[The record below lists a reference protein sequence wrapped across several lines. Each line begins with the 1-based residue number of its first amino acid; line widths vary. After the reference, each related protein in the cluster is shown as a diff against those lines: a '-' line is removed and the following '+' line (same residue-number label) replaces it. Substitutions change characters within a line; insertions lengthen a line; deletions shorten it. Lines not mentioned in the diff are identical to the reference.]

1 MNLYSDLLEENINSV
16 SLVELLILHSLV
28 FM

>member
-16 SLVELLILHSLV
+16 NLVELLILHSLV